1 MVKFFQ
7 SLVLYIRCKRAI
19 KKAERERAKTGT
31 PQFVVMLGGRP
42 LVISQQRRRELV
54 RKGVLS
60 NKFNNR
66 VARRMAIH
74 KTN

>member
-1 MVKFFQ
+1 MVKFFR
-7 SLVLYIRCKRAI
+7 SLALYIRCRRATRR
-19 KKAERERAKTGT
+19 ADRLQAKTGV

-42 LVISQQRRRELV
+42 RVISQQERRELV

-60 NKFNNR
+60 HQFNAR
-66 VARRMAIH
+66 TARRMAIH

>member
-1 MVKFFQ
+1 MVKFLR
-7 SLVLYIRCKRAI
+7 SLVLYIRCSRASKRAD
-19 KKAERERAKTGT
+19 RRQAKTGV

-42 LVISQQRRRELV
+42 KVISQQERRELV

-60 NKFNNR
+60 HKFNAR
-66 VARRMAIH
+66 TARRMAIH